1 MNEWKPKKQLL
12 TKSCRYTV
20 NAAIN
25 CAGVAIA
32 KKILSKSRES
42 KSFLPQPSSSSS
54 SQPPS
59 SSSSSSSS
67 SPQLPLLVP
76 HDLSDFVRV
85 LEVNTLGSF
94 NVSRL
99 AAQRMVLREADGDG
113 VKGCIIHTASIAALE
128 GQRGQCAYAA
138 SKAAVVGMTLPMARD
153 LAEYGIR
160 VMTIVS
166 NYLGRMCSFPTYYLG
181 RMCSFPTCR

>member
-1 MNEWKPKKQLL
+1 M
-12 TKSCRYTV
+12 
-20 NAAIN
+20 
-25 CAGVAIA
+25 
-32 KKILSKSRES
+32 
-42 KSFLPQPSSSSS
+42 
-54 SQPPS
+54 
-59 SSSSSSSS
+59 
-67 SPQLPLLVP
+67 
-76 HDLSDFVRV
+76 
-85 LEVNTLGSF
+85 GSF

-166 NYLGRMCSFPTYYLG
+166 NKLYKKKEEEEEECVILQHVTDILARPQDCS
-181 RMCSFPTCR
+181 